1 MFIIKGL
8 LITAAVVVA
17 LYPLWGVLQPMSY
30 LAEILETYPFAK
42 GANEAQ
48 IRIASGLLL
57 ISNSI
62 MSLSLLFIS
71 FYITRPIS
79 THFLK
84 LSALLLISYPLI
96 LCVVEVFSSKELSR
110 HLDSPIVTLEFSAI
124 KLLYMVFGIALF
136 GIYKTLKQT
145 EPAKLGSRS

>member
-8 LITAAVVVA
+8 LITAAAIVV

-30 LAEILETYPFAK
+30 MAELLEVYPFAK

-48 IRIASGLLL
+48 IRIAAGLLL

-62 MSLSLLFIS
+62 MGLSLVLIS
-71 FYITRPIS
+71 RYISYPIS

-96 LCVVEVFSSKELSR
+96 LSVVEVFSSKELSR

-124 KLLYMVFGIALF
+124 KLFYMVFGMALL
-136 GIYKTLKQT
+136 GIFKTLKQT
-145 EPAKLGSRS
+145 EPTKLETKA